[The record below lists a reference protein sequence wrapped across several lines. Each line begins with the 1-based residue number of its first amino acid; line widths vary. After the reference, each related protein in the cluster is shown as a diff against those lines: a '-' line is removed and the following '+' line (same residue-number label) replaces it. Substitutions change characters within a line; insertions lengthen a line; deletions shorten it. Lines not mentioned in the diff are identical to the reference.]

1 MSLALKDVVLRV
13 EGQTH
18 IHPTSLELAPRGFN
32 ILLGTTLAGKTT
44 LMRLMAGLLKPT
56 SGEIWFDGKNVTGV
70 PVRERRVAMVYQ
82 QFINYPH
89 LTVFDN
95 IASPLRVAGV
105 SSAQVKER
113 VGRIAELL
121 RLSPLLDRRPAE
133 LSGGQQQRTA
143 LARALVKDADLVLLD
158 EPLANLDYKLREGL
172 RDELPR
178 LFADRDCTVVY
189 ATTEPAETLLLG
201 GHTATLHE
209 GAITQFGPT
218 EDVYRRPVDLTT
230 AQVFSDP
237 PINTAPVVKRGSRI
251 EISDVVGLERA
262 RRTGGAG
269 RRRVHARAA
278 ATSCAAGRAR
288 RANGCEGRRG
298 RRPDSRRTG
307 QRASV
312 GRRDQRVRERRAL
325 RSARARMGVAVARR
339 APIRRRRDG
348 RLQARRRARPVL
360 RCPRPLCQRGR
371 PRDGA
376 GVAMARIGLKNVR
389 HSYREHPAE

>member
-13 EGQTH
+13 EGQTY
-18 IHPTSLELAPRGFN
+18 IHPTSVELAPRGFN

-56 SGEIWFDGKNVTGV
+56 SGEIWFNGKDVTGV

-82 QFINYPH
+82 QFINYGH

-121 RLSPLLDRRPAE
+121 KLSPLLDRRPAE

-189 ATTEPAETLLLG
+189 ATTEPTETLLLG

-209 GAITQFGPT
+209 GRITQFGPT
-218 EDVYRRPVDLTT
+218 EDAYRRPADLTT

-237 PINTAPVVKRGSRI
+237 PINTAPVVKRGPRI
-251 EISDVVGLERA
+251 DISDVVGWNV
-262 RRTGGAG
+262 GGELAALADG
-269 RRRVHARAA
+269 AYTLGLRPHHVQPAAPGVQTDAQVGVDVDPVLDGVRVSGQVSVAEISGSESVVHFDLHGLGWVSQSHGVHRFAVGATADFRLDVAHAFYFD
-278 ATSCAAGRAR
+278 G
-288 RANGCEGRRG
+288 RG
-298 RRPDSRRTG
+298 RC
-307 QRASV
+307 V
-312 GRRDQRVRERRAL
+312 
-325 RSARARMGVAVARR
+325 SAG
-339 APIRRRRDG
+339 G
-348 RLQARRRARPVL
+348 H
-360 RCPRPLCQRGR
+360 
-371 PRDGA
+371 
-376 GVAMARIGLKNVR
+376 AMALG
-389 HSYREHPAE
+389 